1 MQSTIQLS
9 AYQTGMETRFAV
21 AARHSRLVRLLR
33 VAVPLAVVLAM
44 AAIVAVSVFNPF
56 RFLAKLPVDMGNL
69 VVSGTKITMEA
80 PHLSGFSPDQR
91 PYELWAKTAT
101 QDLTTPDH
109 VDLATLRAK
118 LLTQDQATVT
128 VDARQGLFD
137 TKSQLLDLR
146 KDVYLQ
152 SSTGYEAWMT
162 RAFIDIAKG
171 TVVSDEPVDV
181 KWQGGTLRG
190 QRMRVTEKGE
200 IVRFEGGVV
209 MNLDGVQP
217 APPEEPVSAPAPKPQ
232 TAPASRAV
240 SGKANVK

>member
-1 MQSTIQLS
+1 MSS
-9 AYQTGMETRFAV
+9 YQAGMETRFAV

-33 VAVPLAVVLAM
+33 VAVPLAVLLAM

-56 RFLAKLPVDMGNL
+56 RFLSKLPVDMGNL
-69 VVSGTKITMEA
+69 VVSGTRITMEA

-101 QDLTTPDH
+101 QDLTSPDH

-118 LLTQDQATVT
+118 LLTEDQSTVT

-137 TKSQLLDLR
+137 TKAQLLDLR

-152 SSTGYEAWMT
+152 SSAGYEAWMT

-200 IVRFEGGVV
+200 VIRFEGGVV
-209 MNLDGVQP
+209 MNLDNAGP
-217 APPEEPVSAPAPKPQ
+217 APGEPPAAHPVSKAE
-232 TAPASRAV
+232 TAPAGQPRTV